1 MVVAIIL
8 TTLTLRTTKD
18 RRTHIRPVLSFDMER
33 SQIATT
39 TVTNQP
45 ICDYIFQRTEIPFS

>member
-39 TVTNQP
+39 TVTNQS
-45 ICDYIFQRTEIPFS
+45 IGDYTFQRTEIPFN